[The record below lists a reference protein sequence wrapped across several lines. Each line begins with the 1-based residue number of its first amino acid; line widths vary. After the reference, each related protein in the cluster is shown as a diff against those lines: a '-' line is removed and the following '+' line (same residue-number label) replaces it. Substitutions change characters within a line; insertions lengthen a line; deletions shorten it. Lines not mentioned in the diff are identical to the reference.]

1 MTSDR
6 LLDRDAIRSL
16 LLEVADE
23 LSGAEGTRTLV
34 MVGGSLLAW
43 RGLRQSTED
52 VDSVRLLDAPLRAAV
67 ARVAERHDL
76 APDWLN
82 SHATAFAP
90 NTLDLDEC
98 DVLIEGGALRVL
110 GAPLHLVFLM
120 KLRRSSAADL
130 QDLRAMWPSVQE
142 RFPSARV
149 VVDAFKEAFPAEP
162 DDEYLDQFVVA
173 ELAKG
178 GFDLPN

>member
-23 LSGAEGTRTLV
+23 LSGDEGTRTLV

-110 GAPLHLVFLM
+110 GAPLPGSLDRADAVGAVPARRPAARRTIVIDSPASTRARTSPTWC
-120 KLRRSSAADL
+120 LRS
-130 QDLRAMWPSVQE
+130 RA
-142 RFPSARV
+142 FRV
-149 VVDAFKEAFPAEP
+149 AIRCTDHA
-162 DDEYLDQFVVA
+162 
-173 ELAKG
+173 
-178 GFDLPN
+178 